1 MAAGIKGIAQNLQ
14 AMGRNGDSI
23 LAHIMPEE
31 AAMLKRMGGAGTIN
45 PKTGLPEFYFG
56 DISSYGGS
64 SPGGSISSGRD
75 SSSSNQS
82 PSYGGGSASWSGGGR
97 DSSSSN
103 QSPTYSSGGGRDSS
117 SSNQSPS
124 YTGGDGGGFNSAN
137 FGVGGGMLTP
147 SNPSM
152 SFSGGGGGG
161 FGVPTI
167 ISNAASSIGQSL
179 FNFSDTSTA
188 LIRDVY
194 NNPSNYIPSF
204 GSPNQAGYFGD
215 IPSSVGQLPGTPNA
229 SGVVMNPRTT
239 PVMSQEEQRAAYANA
254 AGDIY
259 FLSQGPQ
266 VSSRQWNTEPIEV
279 PPAPTSTTNA
289 YNFVPNYEGL
299 PQEEA
304 ALQQRMRT
312 TRLMEGFDTAFPPP
326 NAPRQ
331 LPSFPAVPDAAE
343 LYGVDTSAGIAS
355 LQRPMSMPEI
365 RPTMSLLADR
375 LPNAPGV
382 EETAAPQPTPQPAP
396 QPAPLGSSLEEL
408 MGTVPAGNPMF
419 PSMAFR
425 QAVPTVAIGGQQV
438 PSTFN
443 VNVPNFLVDTRKTQ
457 WGSGFY
463 PKDPDLYSAVTTTLP
478 SKGVVFK
485 PGSQMTELGIPA
497 AGSAVYTGVPFGE
510 GVTEEQ
516 IKAAQEF
523 LKTEEALGGYN
534 KFMTDYGSSL
544 TPRSVTRTTF
554 DMTQP
559 GSQAIPDVSGGVG
572 PQGFGDV
579 PLSFESPA
587 EVGGA
592 VATTLD
598 TYFNELSKAQTG
610 VAPRNTYFDE
620 VSKAQTG
627 QAPRPSVPAQE
638 PTRIDGVPIYAE
650 ARPFSGPQSRIALS
664 NEARYAGGGIFSDI
678 EELNDLPAGYL
689 GKLYGIESTFGTNLV
704 AKDSSARGPFQ
715 FTDSTGQQ
723 YGLRGPGF
731 DNRMDLLQ
739 SAAAAGSLAV
749 DNRASLA
756 RTLGRQ
762 PSAGELY
769 LAHQQGIG
777 GAKALLRNPDRSAFD
792 ALKVAYE
799 GNEKK
804 ALAALVNN
812 GGNLNMSAAEF
823 ANKWISRME
832 RAAVS
837 PPGGY
842 GGPAPLPRR
851 RSEAPAVA
859 PTAAQVAQNPQ
870 ATGNFLDAQFEAVLA
885 MTGAGQADL
894 ADASAVP
901 SGFNVFEDTGALPA
915 RTGGDG
921 RPNYN
926 PRRDVVEQA
935 PVTETPVTPP
945 RLTTGMDLTRQAYT
959 PRGLATTRSPVY
971 S

>member
-1 MAAGIKGIAQNLQ
+1 MAAGIKSIAQNLQ
-14 AMGRNGDSI
+14 AMGRNGDTI

-64 SPGGSISSGRD
+64 RPGGGGYSAGGGQD
-75 SSSSNQS
+75 S
-82 PSYGGGSASWSGGGR
+82 PSESGPGPGMGGGGSG
-97 DSSSSN
+97 
-103 QSPTYSSGGGRDSS
+103 SSGNGRDSS

-124 YTGGDGGGFNSAN
+124 YTGGGGGGGGDGFNSAN
-137 FGVGGGMLTP
+137 WGVGGGMLTP

-161 FGVPTI
+161 GFGIPTI
-167 ISNAASSIGQSL
+167 MSNAASSIGQSL
-179 FNFSDTSTA
+179 LNFSDTSTA

-279 PPAPTSTTNA
+279 PSAPTSTTNA

-365 RPTMSLLADR
+365 RPTTSLLADR
-375 LPNAPGV
+375 LPNAPSV
-382 EETAAPQPTPQPAP
+382 EATAAP

-425 QAVPTVAIGGQQV
+425 QAVPTVPIGGQQV

-463 PKDPDLYSAVTTTLP
+463 PEDTDLYGAVTTTLP

-534 KFMTDYGSSL
+534 KFMTDYKSSL

-572 PQGFGDV
+572 PQGFGDI
-579 PLSFESPA
+579 PLSFESHA

-592 VATTLD
+592 VANTLD

-610 VAPRNTYFDE
+610 QAPRNTYFSE
-620 VSKAQTG
+620 VSQAQTG

-650 ARPFSGPQSRIALS
+650 ARPFSGPKGGTVPMSDA
-664 NEARYAGGGIFSDI
+664 ARYAGGGVFSDI
-678 EELNDLPAGYL
+678 EELNDLPSGYL
-689 GKLYGIESTFGTNLV
+689 GKLYGIESSFGENLV
-704 AKDSSARGPFQ
+704 AKSSSARGPFQ
-715 FTDSTGQQ
+715 FIESTGQQ

-731 DNRMDLLQ
+731 DDRMDLLQ
-739 SAAAAGSLAV
+739 SAAAAGSLAA
-749 DNRASLA
+749 DNRAALA
-756 RTLGRQ
+756 RTLGRE

-777 GAKALLRNPDRSAFD
+777 GATALLRNPNRSAFD
-792 ALKVAYE
+792 ALKAAYK
-799 GNEKK
+799 GNEEK

-812 GGNLNMSAAEF
+812 RGNISMTAGEF
-823 ANKWISRME
+823 ANKWIGKME
-832 RAAVS
+832 RAPVS

-842 GGPAPLPRR
+842 GGPAPLPQR

-859 PTAAQVAQNPQ
+859 PTAAQVAQNPEV
-870 ATGNFLDAQFEAVLA
+870 TGNFLDAQFEAVLA

-894 ADASAVP
+894 SDASAVP
-901 SGFNVFEDTGALPA
+901 SSFNVFEGTATAPG

-921 RPNYN
+921 GGGRPIYN
-926 PRRDVVEQA
+926 PRRDVVEEA

-945 RLTTGMDLTRQAYT
+945 RLTTGMDLTRQAYI

>member
-64 SPGGSISSGRD
+64 SPGGSISSGSDRD

-82 PSYGGGSASWSGGGR
+82 PSYGGGSASWSGDGR

-179 FNFSDTSTA
+179 LNFSDASTA

-204 GSPNQAGYFGD
+204 GSPDQAGYFGD

-279 PPAPTSTTNA
+279 PSAPTSTTNA

-304 ALQQRMRT
+304 ALQQRIRT
-312 TRLMEGFDTAFPPP
+312 TRLMEDLDRAFPPP

-382 EETAAPQPTPQPAP
+382 EETAAPQP
-396 QPAPLGSSLEEL
+396 APLGSSLEEL

-425 QAVPTVAIGGQQV
+425 QTVPTVAIGEEQV
-438 PSTFN
+438 PSSFR
-443 VNVPNFLVDTRKTQ
+443 VNVPQFIDSAYKANL
-457 WGSGFY
+457 GAGLFY
-463 PKDPDLYSAVTTTLP
+463 STPQSMYEKILSTLP
-478 SKGVVFK
+478 EKGVQFT
-485 PGSQMTELGIPA
+485 PGA
-497 AGSAVYTGVPFGE
+497 AAPGEVPRTGVATYVGAPPSSDVPQDVTAQRQEYDQFMENYGSA
-510 GVTEEQ
+510 
-516 IKAAQEF
+516 
-523 LKTEEALGGYN
+523 
-534 KFMTDYGSSL
+534 L

-559 GSQAIPDVSGGVG
+559 GSQAIPNVSGGVG
-572 PQGFGDV
+572 PQGFGDI
-579 PLSFESPA
+579 PLSFESPS

-610 VAPRNTYFDE
+610 V
-620 VSKAQTG
+620 
-627 QAPRPSVPAQE
+627 APRPSVPAQE

-650 ARPFSGPQSRIALS
+650 ARPFSGPQSRTALS
-664 NEARYAGGGIFSDI
+664 DAARYAGGGVFSDI
-678 EELNDLPAGYL
+678 EELNDLPSGYL
-689 GKLYGIESTFGTNLV
+689 GKLYGIESSFGENLV
-704 AKDSSARGPFQ
+704 AKSSTARGPFQ
-715 FTDSTGQQ
+715 FIQSTGEQ

-739 SAAAAGSLAV
+739 SAAAAGSLAA

-756 RTLGRQ
+756 KTLKRE

-777 GAKALLRNPDRSAFD
+777 GATALLRNPNRSAYD
-792 ALKVAYE
+792 ALKVAYQGDE
-799 GNEKK
+799 DK

-812 GGNLNMSAAEF
+812 GGDLSMSAAEF
-823 ANKWISRME
+823 ANKWISKME
-832 RAAVS
+832 RAPVS

-842 GGPAPLPRR
+842 GGPAPLPQR

-859 PTAAQVAQNPQ
+859 PTAAQVAQNPE

-885 MTGAGQADL
+885 MMGAGPADL

-901 SGFNVFEDTGALPA
+901 SSFNVFEGTSTAPG
-915 RTGGDG
+915 RTGGNGGG
-921 RPNYN
+921 RRPIYN
-926 PRRDVVEQA
+926 QRRDVVEEA

-959 PRGLATTRSPVY
+959 PRGLATTTSPAY